1 MRLRRS
7 SGIEAAQRR
16 ARFSQHLARSPRIKR
31 ECSGQNYCNYGRA
44 HGNDTE
50 RWRQITGTFHAAPRR
65 DSDQRQALLRDGCGA
80 DEALRSEVEA
90 MLAARDNAGDPERI
104 PAVDASAQMLAS
116 EQTIQVVRARLGL
129 DQPVGV
135 QYLSFLRR
143 LAGGDL
149 GESFL
154 TQEPVTAIVARDF
167 PVTASLALGSA
178 VLWLVLGVGAGVI
191 AATRRRSKVDHAI
204 TGIALAFYSMP
215 TFLLGQLLLF
225 FLFFQLYL
233 VGFEFFPPGSYVA
246 FSDSPLQWARFLIL
260 PWLSIALVTAATYS
274 RLTRSAMIDV
284 LDEDYIRTARAKGLT
299 ERRITYR
306 HALRSALTPV
316 VTQFGIDLGGLMGGA
331 IVTEVVFGLPG
342 LGREAVQAV
351 ATQDLPIIMGIAIL
365 SAVLVVAANLVV
377 DLGHALLDPR
387 VRFE

>member
-1 MRLRRS
+1 VIRFLLRRLAWS
-7 SGIEAAQRR
+7 ALVVWVVATSVFVIYFAVPRDV
-16 ARFSQHLARSPRIKR
+16 ARLIA
-31 ECSGQNYCNYGRA
+31 GR
-44 HGNDTE
+44 
-50 RWRQITGTFHAAPRR
+50 Q
-65 DSDQRQALLRDGCGA
+65 
-80 DEALRSEVEA
+80 
-90 MLAARDNAGDPERI
+90 
-104 PAVDASAQMLAS
+104 AS

-135 QYLSFLRR
+135 QYVWFLRR

-149 GESFL
+149 GQSFL

-191 AATRRRSKVDHAI
+191 AATRRRSKADHAI
-204 TGIALAFYSMP
+204 TGMALAFYSMP

-233 VGFEFFPPGSYVA
+233 AGFEFFPPGSYVA
-246 FSDSPLQWARFLIL
+246 FADSPLQWARFLIL

-274 RLTRSAMIDV
+274 RLTRSAMIEV
-284 LDEDYIRTARAKGLT
+284 LEEDYIRTARSKGLT
-299 ERRITYR
+299 ERRITYL

-316 VTQFGIDLGGLMGGA
+316 VSQFGIDLGGLMGGA
-331 IVTEVVFGLPG
+331 IVTEVVFALPG
-342 LGREAVQAV
+342 LGREAVHAV
-351 ATQDLPIIMGIAIL
+351 ATQDLPIIMGISIL
-365 SAVLVVAANLVV
+365 SAVLVVAANLAV
-377 DLGHALLDPR
+377 DLAHALLDPR